1 MGLVNEGLNLIVCPL
16 CKGPQAKASEQVQ
29 FIPPDRLPAGL
40 LRSGNVFHPVF
51 FLLMITSDQFY

>member
-16 CKGPQAKASEQVQ
+16 CKSPQAKASEQVQ
-29 FIPPDRLPAGL
+29 FITPDRLPTGL

-51 FLLMITSDQFY
+51 FLLMITNDQLC

>member
-29 FIPPDRLPAGL
+29 FIPADRLPAGL

-51 FLLMITSDQFY
+51 LLLMIMDHQLY